1 MLKIEFI
8 RKISKIEHTFFV
20 AHHINPT
27 EKQSVFKG
35 RNGVHE
41 KPPIE
46 WRRRSPRI
54 HINLKKVGNE
64 RDLSFM
70 YQTFLFANGTTPFTQ
85 WRTRNLTNEQR
96 LLINY
101 LHNVFLKHNAFISS
115 NSIFQFFT
123 FPSEIYFIFR
133 YQVKVYRISHY
144 FSTFLI

>member
-8 RKISKIEHTFFV
+8 RLQKYQKLNILSSW
-20 AHHINPT
+20 HIT

-35 RNGVHE
+35 RNRVHE
-41 KPPIE
+41 KLPIE

-85 WRTRNLTNEQR
+85 WKTRNLTNEQR
-96 LLINY
+96 FLINY
-101 LHNVFLKHNAFISS
+101 LHNVLLKHNAFISS
-115 NSIFQFFT
+115 NSIFQFSRS
-123 FPSEIYFIFR
+123 PLKY
-133 YQVKVYRISHY
+133 IS
-144 FSTFLI
+144 FLGIK